1 MQSQKTIDTRR
12 EEFVVG
18 KNKGAVIFAGLGRV
32 FLALALVAL
41 VGAWTT
47 QVTKEPLLGMSQLHL
62 FLDAV
67 VLGVLG
73 IAFLIDAVLHD
84 RGY

>member
-1 MQSQKTIDTRR
+1 MQSEKTIDTRR
-12 EEFVVG
+12 EEFAVG
-18 KNKGAVIFAGLGRV
+18 KNKGAVIVSGLGRL

-47 QVTKEPLLGMSQLHL
+47 QITKEPLFGMSQLHL

-67 VLGVLG
+67 ALGILG
-73 IAFLIDAVLHD
+73 IAFLIDAVLHA